1 MNPAHKRRP
10 DDDPPLPGGVLGPR
24 RPAGGTGRVGPRG
37 AVALVTAAVLAL
49 VLTACGGGTG
59 GDPATAKASATA
71 TPVDAVEPLTGT
83 SPPVLPATVKSADGR
98 TVTVRSDDRVVPLT
112 GGLSEIVFTLG
123 LGSHVVARDISATFQ
138 QAAKLPLVT
147 RAHDVSAE
155 GVLSLHPTVV
165 LAESTTGPAEAI
177 QQIRAAGVPLVI
189 LPPATSLDEVGPRI
203 DAVAAAL
210 GVRKDGDR
218 LRERTAQRIDA
229 VRATIPAQ
237 TAADKPR
244 VAFLY
249 LRGTASVYLIGG
261 RGIFQRDG
269 AMLARFNAKGSD
281 LSGIGRPD
289 NGTKLVIIS
298 FRTVKAAIL

>member
-1 MNPAHKRRP
+1 MNPGHTRRP
-10 DDDPPLPGGVLGPR
+10 DDDPSPPGRPVAPQLRGGRVPGGMR
-24 RPAGGTGRVGPRG
+24 RVGLRG
-37 AVALVTAAVLAL
+37 AVAVVTAAALAL
-49 VLTACGGGTG
+49 VLAACGGGTG
-59 GDPATAKASATA
+59 SDPATAKASA

-189 LPPATSLDEVGPRI
+189 LPPAT
-203 DAVAAAL
+203 
-210 GVRKDGDR
+210 
-218 LRERTAQRIDA
+218 
-229 VRATIPAQ
+229 
-237 TAADKPR
+237 
-244 VAFLY
+244 
-249 LRGTASVYLIGG
+249 
-261 RGIFQRDG
+261 
-269 AMLARFNAKGSD
+269 
-281 LSGIGRPD
+281 
-289 NGTKLVIIS
+289 
-298 FRTVKAAIL
+298 